1 MADGSVAAETMSAT
15 VRVAAAPEWAVAAV
29 QTPENFVWFSVD
41 MEGAGPR
48 WIALGPDTTDATVCV
63 FETGPRRRLVVL
75 CDRMAARTSASL
87 AGHRGPFRRFNLR
100 KLFRLGISNE
110 AWARVAAGT
119 LRPDAPRYSEHVGH
133 RRLFAGPTAPPAGTL
148 GENSAVV
155 AGVRERFAEGHP
167 GDAPGVLPPPHILA
181 RYLTDPLDP
190 PERVSYEAGLYVP
203 DLPPGSPPAAADKI
217 RISAD
222 GESVVFPDLLIAIEV
237 LGPVYAAVARGFVSR
252 RELQRLCARQREPRL
267 EVDDIPATVAWALAP
282 ADGSPPTTVP
292 ARVAFELLQNAT
304 RRWLRRWAARAMAL
318 CEAVVAPTLYSVE
331 PRRRGSSLAI
341 SSDEAYTGR
350 GRRVS
355 VTSPT
360 EPAAGS
366 LFGGTLGGTE
376 KSTSCTTVIDETGEA
391 SGVVETERLVPI
403 KFEPGCPGAGIP
415 AEYTRHVRIMLSM
428 EGTET
433 GPADRPVSFSKAG
446 VVKKLPI
453 CMTACY
459 RDPVTERPVD
469 LTDPRRLFLAKVLYG
484 LSRRDRPQ
492 TERYRSLLQE
502 DVRRQGLINRGRMAE
517 VMRRGRAPTGIWPCS
532 GCQLSTWSTCFRA
545 LYDGRA
551 LATVPEPPEGSTV
564 VDLVCSVKD
573 ANAELAVRQ
582 ERAAAK
588 KAEAR
593 ARRAARAARGT
604 AAPKRARKEVV

>member
-1 MADGSVAAETMSAT
+1 MADGVAAETMSPA
-15 VRVAAAPEWAVAAV
+15 VRPAAVPEWAAAAV
-29 QTPENFVWFSVD
+29 QTPENLVWFSVAI
-41 MEGAGPR
+41 EGAGPR

-75 CDRMAARTSASL
+75 CDRMAARASAFL

-110 AWARVAAGT
+110 AWARLGAGT
-119 LRPDAPRYSEHVGH
+119 LWPGAPRYSEHVGL
-133 RRLFAGPTAPPAGTL
+133 RRLFAGPAAPPAGTP

-155 AGVRERFAEGHP
+155 AGIRERFAEGHP
-167 GDAPGVLPPPHILA
+167 GDAAGVLPPPHALA

-190 PERVSYEAGLYVP
+190 PERASYEAGLYVP
-203 DLPPGSPPAAADKI
+203 ALPPGSPPAAADAV
-217 RISAD
+217 RISTD
-222 GESVVFPDLLIAIEV
+222 GASVVFPDLLIAVEV
-237 LGPVYAAVARGFVSR
+237 LGPVYAAVVRGFVSR

-267 EVDDIPATVAWALAP
+267 ELDDIPATVAWALAP

-292 ARVAFELLQNAT
+292 ARVAFELLRNAAQ
-304 RRWLRRWAARAMAL
+304 RWLRRWAARAMAL
-318 CEAVVAPTLYSVE
+318 CEAVVAPAVYSVA
-331 PRRRGSSLAI
+331 PRRRGSSAAI

-360 EPAAGS
+360 GPAATS
-366 LFGGTLGGTE
+366 LGGAFGGAE
-376 KSTSCTTVIDETGEA
+376 KSASCTTVIDETGEA
-391 SGVVETERLVPI
+391 SGVVETARLVPI

-428 EGTET
+428 EGTEA
-433 GPADRPVSFSKAG
+433 GLLDRPVSLSRAG
-446 VVKKLPI
+446 VVGTLPI

-459 RDPVTERPVD
+459 EDPVTGRPVD
-469 LTDPRRLFLAKVLYG
+469 LTDRRRLHLAKVLYG

-502 DVRRQGLINRGRMAE
+502 DVRRQGLMNRGRMAE

-564 VDLVCSVKD
+564 VDLVCAVKK
-573 ANAELAVRQ
+573 ANAELAVRK

-593 ARRAARAARGT
+593 ARRAARSARGA

>member
-1 MADGSVAAETMSAT
+1 MADGGVAAETMSAT

-29 QTPENFVWFSVD
+29 QTAENFVWFSVA

-63 FETGPRRRLVVL
+63 FETGPLRRLVVL

-133 RRLFAGPTAPPAGTL
+133 RRLFAGPTALPAGTL

-167 GDAPGVLPPPHILA
+167 ADAPGVLPPPHILA

-203 DLPPGSPPAAADKI
+203 DLPPGSPPAAANEI

-267 EVDDIPATVAWALAP
+267 ELDDIPATVAWALAP

-318 CEAVVAPTLYSVE
+318 CEAVMAPTLYSVE

-376 KSTSCTTVIDETGEA
+376 KSMSCTTVIDETGEA

-433 GPADRPVSFSKAG
+433 GPADRPVSLSRAG

-459 RDPVTERPVD
+459 RDPVTGRPVD
-469 LTDPRRLFLAKVLYG
+469 LTDRRRLLLAKILYG

-551 LATVPEPPEGSTV
+551 LATVPDPPEGSTV

-573 ANAELAVRQ
+573 ANGELAVRK

-593 ARRAARAARGT
+593 ARREARSARGT

>member
-29 QTPENFVWFSVD
+29 QTPENFVWFSVA

-181 RYLTDPLDP
+181 RFLTDPLDP

-237 LGPVYAAVARGFVSR
+237 LGPVYAAVVRGFVSR

-433 GPADRPVSFSKAG
+433 GPADRPVSLSKAG

-469 LTDPRRLFLAKVLYG
+469 LTDRRRLLLAKILYG

>member
-1 MADGSVAAETMSAT
+1 MADGGVAAATMSST
-15 VRVAAAPEWAVAAV
+15 VRAAAAPEWAVAAV
-29 QTPENFVWFSVD
+29 QTAENFVWFSVA

-63 FETGPRRRLVVL
+63 YETGPRRRLVVL
-75 CDRMAARTSASL
+75 CDQMAARASASL

-155 AGVRERFAEGHP
+155 AEVRERFAEGHHR
-167 GDAPGVLPPPHILA
+167 DAAGVLPPPHILA

-203 DLPPGSPPAAADKI
+203 DLPPGSPPAAVDEI

-222 GESVVFPDLLIAIEV
+222 DGSVVFPDLLLAIEV
-237 LGPVYAAVARGFVSR
+237 LGPIYAAVVRGFVSR

-282 ADGSPPTTVP
+282 ADGRPPTVVP
-292 ARVAFELLQNAT
+292 ALVAFELLRNAT
-304 RRWLRRWAARAMAL
+304 HRWLRRWAARAMAL
-318 CEAVVAPTLYSVE
+318 CEAVVAPTLYSVA

-341 SSDEAYTGR
+341 SSDEAYAGR

-366 LFGGTLGGTE
+366 LGGTLGAADGTA
-376 KSTSCTTVIDETGEA
+376 SCTTIVDETGEA
-391 SGVVETERLVPI
+391 SGVVETARLVPI
-403 KFEPGCPGAGIP
+403 TFEPGCPGAGIP

-428 EGTET
+428 EGTES
-433 GPADRPVSFSKAG
+433 GPADRPVSLSKAG
-446 VVKKLPI
+446 VVGTLPI

-459 RDPVTERPVD
+459 RDPVTGRPVD
-469 LTDPRRLFLAKVLYG
+469 LTDRRRLHLAKILYG

-502 DVRRQGLINRGRMAE
+502 EVRRQGLINRGRMAE
-517 VMRRGRAPTGIWPCS
+517 VMRRGRAPTSIWPCS

-564 VDLVCSVKD
+564 VDLVCTVKA
-573 ANAELAVRQ
+573 ANAELAVRK

-604 AAPKRARKEVV
+604 ATPKRARKEAV